1 MRKTHTFRAV
11 IEDAGGGGAFVTIP
25 FDVERVF
32 GKRRVKVKAT
42 LGGEPYQGSLVRM
55 GGDCHILGVRK
66 DIRAKLGKS
75 IGDEIEVVLTE
86 DVAQRVVTVPADL
99 QQALNR
105 DPAAG
110 ERFQQLSYTHRK
122 EQVDWITN
130 AKRAETRQARISRT
144 LHLLQQ
150 PQPVTRPK
158 GKTMPTAPT
167 PTIDSY
173 IAGFPP
179 DVKVV
184 LRKVRATIQK
194 AAPDAQEAM
203 KYGIPT
209 YTLNGN
215 LVHFAAFANHIGFYP
230 TPSGMTHFQKE
241 LSIYKSAKGSVQFP
255 LDRTIPYALI
265 AKIVKFRVQESL
277 AKAPA
282 KRKPR

>member
-1 MRKTHTFRAV
+1 MAKRRKFRAV

-25 FDVERVF
+25 FDVEQAF
-32 GKRRVKVKAT
+32 GQKRVKVKAT

-66 DIRAKLGKS
+66 DIRARLGTS

-86 DVAQRVVTVPADL
+86 DTAPRLVTVPADL
-99 QQALNR
+99 QQALDR
-105 DPAAG
+105 DPAASA
-110 ERFQQLSYTHRK
+110 RFRQHAYTRRK
-122 EQVDWITN
+122 ELVDWITN
-130 AKRAETRQARISRT
+130 AKRAETRQARLSQI
-144 LHLLQQ
+144 LQGLR
-150 PQPVTRPK
+150 RPEPTTK
-158 GKTMPTAPT
+158 PIRKTMPTAPT

-179 DVKVV
+179 DVQVV
-184 LRKVRATIQK
+184 LQKVRATIHK

-209 YTLNGN
+209 FTLNGN
-215 LVHFAAFANHIGFYP
+215 LVHFAAFAHHLGFYP
-230 TPSGMTHFQKE
+230 TPSGMTRFKKE
-241 LSIYKSAKGSVQFP
+241 LSAYKSAKGSVQFP
-255 LDRTIPYALI
+255 LDRPTPYALI

-282 KRKPR
+282 KRKQR